1 MLRDEMR
8 TAVRIMSTLTDSE
21 IDAHISAAIAD
32 MRRAG
37 VRDELLDP
45 KTMDGLVKEAVMT
58 YCKANYG
65 PDGSL
70 GTEWLERYKWNLIS
84 ILNSAMNEC
93 DEGEDD
99 GRQMG

>member
-21 IDAHISAAIAD
+21 IDAHISAAIDD
-32 MRRAG
+32 MRRVG

-45 KTMDGLVKEAVMT
+45 KTMSGLVKEAVML

-65 PDGSL
+65 PDGSI
-70 GTEWLERYKWNLIS
+70 GTDWLERYKWTLIS
-84 ILNSAMNEC
+84 IMNSSMNEA
-93 DEGEDD
+93 DEEEDD
-99 GRQMG
+99 G